1 LTQIIRANNK
11 EVRGHYL
18 LTKQTKWGVSKQI
31 KELLLT
37 QAPENLY
44 HTAIRQCE
52 ELNKAAACG
61 MSIFDYNPK
70 CNGAEDYMALAK
82 EINKG
87 TKDKD
92 MPF

>member
-1 LTQIIRANNK
+1 
-11 EVRGHYL
+11 
-18 LTKQTKWGVSKQI
+18 
-31 KELLLT
+31 
-37 QAPENLY
+37 
-44 HTAIRQCE
+44 
-52 ELNKAAACG
+52 